1 MGNLPQYK
9 QMYETLR
16 GQIASG
22 EFRPGD
28 LLPSEHDL
36 CRQYRLARPTV
47 RKALDQLVADGFIVK
62 HQGKGSIVKG
72 APKGI
77 GILSLTGTTSALSSA
92 NLSTHIIL

>member
-1 MGNLPQYK
+1 
-9 QMYETLR
+9 MYETLR

-36 CRQYRLARPTV
+36 CRRYRLARPTV

-62 HQGKGSIVKG
+62 HQG
-72 APKGI
+72 
-77 GILSLTGTTSALSSA
+77 
-92 NLSTHIIL
+92 